1 MKDRQK
7 TIDIILEEF
16 LKSEVAATDERI
28 MSIRRF
34 MEALQKEVAEYISQP
49 HEKQELIG
57 RETLAGL
64 IDDMADIYSQ
74 ELSQLITKRS
84 RIYNHLTSVHIA
96 ACNGESARSKHFYLN

>member
-1 MKDRQK
+1 MKNRQK

-34 MEALQKEVAEYISQP
+34 MEALQKEVAEYIARPSQK
-49 HEKQELIG
+49 ESLIG

-64 IDDMADIYSQ
+64 IDDMADIYTQ
-74 ELSQLITKRS
+74 ELSHLASKRS
-84 RIYNHLTSVHIA
+84 RIYSHLTSVHVA
-96 ACNGESARSKHFYLN
+96 ACNGESANSKHYYLN